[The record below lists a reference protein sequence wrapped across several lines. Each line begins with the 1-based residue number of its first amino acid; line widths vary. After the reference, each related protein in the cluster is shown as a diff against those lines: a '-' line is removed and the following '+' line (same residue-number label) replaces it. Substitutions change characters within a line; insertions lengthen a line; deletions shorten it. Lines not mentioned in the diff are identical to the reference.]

1 MKIRVVLPV
10 VAVLLALLASA
21 CGSSSSTKSG
31 SGGGGGT
38 VLTVARTGDI
48 DGLDPHVA
56 TAFQT
61 LQGLELVYDTL
72 FEQDK
77 DLKTVPGLA
86 EKWEYSADGKKLT
99 IHLRSGVTFHS
110 GAPFTSADVKA
121 SLERILDP
129 KTGAVLAANL
139 ASIKKIA
146 APDDATVVLDLSTA
160 DASLPAALSHVSTAI
175 MSVADIKSGAIKTKP
190 DGTGPFSFGNWAQGD
205 TLHLVANAKYWGG
218 APKLKGVDIR
228 VVPDESSILAGLRA
242 HQFNIGVLSDP
253 TVVSQ
258 VKGGDLKLEST
269 PSLSYYVFA
278 MNATRGPLK
287 DERVRQALSCAINR
301 QEVIDSAAAGEGRVT
316 GPFTS
321 PSYKF
326 PPFEGLPCTPP
337 DAAATKRLLAEAGFP
352 NGFTINSIVLT
363 GEHGVMPNIAQSVQA
378 QLQKVGVKLKT
389 QMLETNTFVERWKKA
404 DFDSYITINSG
415 FPDPHQMYVRY
426 FNSKGNLNQ
435 VAKYHS
441 PEVDS
446 LMAKGLAQTDAAART
461 PIYRQLSEQLL
472 KASAWVWL
480 FGATEDRVLA
490 PGVQGFIPMPNG
502 SLKSLRQTTLS
513 Q

>member
-1 MKIRVVLPV
+1 MKITRVVLP
-10 VAVLLALLASA
+10 VAVLLALFVSA
-21 CGSSSSTKSG
+21 CGSSTGTKAG
-31 SGGGGGT
+31 TSGGSS

-61 LQGLELVYDTL
+61 LQALELVYDTL

-77 DLKTVPGLA
+77 NLQTVPGLA
-86 EKWEYSADGKKLT
+86 EKWEYSANGKALT
-99 IHLRSGVTFHS
+99 IHLRQGVAFHNGS
-110 GAPFTSADVKA
+110 PMTSADVKA
-121 SLERILDP
+121 TLDRILDP

-139 ASIKKIA
+139 ASIKTIET
-146 APDDATVVLDLSTA
+146 PDEQTVKLDLSTA
-160 DASLPAALSHVSTAI
+160 DASLPAALSHVSTGI
-175 MSVADIKSGAIKTKP
+175 MSAADIKSGAIKTKP

-205 TLHLVANAKYWGG
+205 TLHLIANAKYWGG

-258 VKGGDLKLEST
+258 VKGGELKLEST

-278 MNATRGPLK
+278 MNSTKGPLK
-287 DERVRQALSCAINR
+287 DVRVRQALSCAIDR
-301 QEVIDSAAAGEGRVT
+301 KEVIDSAAAGEGRIT

-326 PPFEGLPCTPP
+326 PPFDGLSCTPP
-337 DAAATKRLLAEAGFP
+337 DLEGAKRMLAEAGYP

-363 GEHGVMPNIAQSVQA
+363 GEHGVMPNISQSVQA
-378 QLQKVGVKLKT
+378 QLLKVGVKLKP

-441 PEVDS
+441 PEVDG
-446 LMAKGLAQTDAAART
+446 LMAKGLAETDAAART
-461 PIYRQLSEQLL
+461 PIYQQLAQSLL
-472 KASAWVWL
+472 KASPWVWL

-490 PGVQGFIPMPNG
+490 PGVEGFIPMPNG
-502 SLKSLRQTTLS
+502 SLKSLRDTTVS
-513 Q
+513 